1 MKTNNTFATLSATT
15 AAAVA
20 FANAPKPA
28 EDGKAAKVAP
38 IMTGT
43 FAMPIPAE
51 KATNRGS
58 KSPYP
63 FETLEVGHAFGVK
76 NKTAKQLSSI
86 VSNQNRKDANHR
98 PIKDENGNIKYKMTD
113 LTGPDGSVTKV
124 PTKEPETEQIK
135 AFAAYDVSDELKKQ
149 IKGTPLEGSSVLVFR
164 TK

>member
-1 MKTNNTFATLSATT
+1 MKTATLST
-15 AAAVA
+15 AIAARA

-28 EDGKAAKVAP
+28 EGAGTAASKRTEPQLTAVFALAVPAGK
-38 IMTGT
+38 TT
-43 FAMPIPAE
+43 S
-51 KATNRGS
+51 NRGS

-63 FETLEVGHAFGVK
+63 FDTIEPGQAFGVK

-86 VSNQNRKDANHR
+86 VSNQNRKDSNHR
-98 PIKDENGNIKYKMTD
+98 PVKDAAGNIVYKMND
-113 LTGPDGSVTKV
+113 LTAPDGSVTKV

-135 AFAAYDVSDELKKQ
+135 AFVAYDVDDDLKKQ